1 LDFTGKILSI
11 IQDLKVDALILT
23 APDNTEYFT
32 GVPTIADSTQ
42 ILYADK
48 NGSVKLYVPVLEF
61 YRFRDSLKDRAEVYG
76 VSKSIKPD
84 DAVVVDKDW
93 KEIINDLL
101 RESVKVGVDKSFPST
116 LSHLLTELPGE
127 RIVDASGRIW
137 KERMVKTREEVN
149 AIKKAIEI
157 TSKGICTLASMV
169 TEGVTEAKLTGYF
182 EERVRR
188 EGVSQYAFEPII
200 SFKPNNSYPH
210 NVPTSRKLG
219 RSDIILVDVG
229 VKYGGRC
236 SDITRILKYGRL
248 GEEEKKALELV
259 EQALQI
265 GIESI
270 QPGVKAGEPASK
282 VVEFFE
288 KNGVGKKFIHGL
300 GHGIGVVVHE
310 PPYLRLGSETVL
322 EPGMVF
328 TVEPGL
334 YYPGKFGVRLE
345 EDVLLTKKGPRILSG
360 KTRLI
365 IDLAR

>member
-1 LDFTGKILSI
+1 MDSTSKILSI
-11 IQDLKVDALILT
+11 IQELKVDALILT

-48 NGSVKLYVPVLEF
+48 DGRVKLYVPVLEF
-61 YRFRDSLKDRAEVYG
+61 YRFRDSLKDKAEVYA
-76 VSKSIKPD
+76 VSKSIKPE

-93 KEIINDLL
+93 KEIISELL
-101 RESVKVGVDKSFPST
+101 REREKVGVDKSFPST
-116 LSHLLTELPGE
+116 LSHLLGELPGE
-127 RIVDASGRIW
+127 KIVDASSRIW
-137 KERMVKTREEVN
+137 KERMVKTKEEVD
-149 AIKKAIEI
+149 AVKKAVEI
-157 TSKGICTLASMV
+157 TSKGVYTLASMV
-169 TEGVTEAKLTGYF
+169 TEGVTEAELTGYF
-182 EERVRR
+182 EERGRK
-188 EGVSQYAFEPII
+188 EGVSQYAFDPII

-210 NVPTSRKLG
+210 NVPTSKRLG
-219 RSDIILVDVG
+219 RNDIILVDVG

-248 GEEEKKALELV
+248 SEEEKKALELV
-259 EQALQI
+259 EQALYT

-270 QPGVKAGEPASK
+270 QPGVKAGEAASK

-288 KNGVGKKFIHGL
+288 KNGVGKRFIHGL

-345 EDVLLTKKGPRILSG
+345 EDVLLTKKGPRILSE

-365 IDLAR
+365 IELSR

>member
-1 LDFTGKILSI
+1 LDLTGKLLSI
-11 IQDLKVDALILT
+11 IQDLKIDALILT
-23 APDNTEYFT
+23 APDNAEYFT

-48 NGSVKLYVPVLEF
+48 KGSVKIYVPVLEF
-61 YRFRDSLKDRAEVYG
+61 YRFRDGLKDRVEVYG

-84 DAVVVDKDW
+84 DARVVDKDW

-101 RESVKVGVDKSFPST
+101 KDNEKVGVDKSFPST
-116 LSHLLTELPGE
+116 LSNVLSALPSE
-127 RIVDASGRIW
+127 KVVDASSRIW
-137 KERMVKTREEVN
+137 KERMVKTREEVD

-157 TSKGICTLASMV
+157 TSKGVHTLASMV
-169 TEGVTEAKLTGYF
+169 TEGVTEAELTGYF
-182 EERVRR
+182 EERVRM
-188 EGVSQYAFEPII
+188 EGISRYAFEPII

-210 NVPTSRKLG
+210 NIPTSRRLG
-219 RSDIILVDVG
+219 RNDIILVDVG
-229 VKYGGRC
+229 VKYKGRC
-236 SDITRILKYGRL
+236 SDITRILRYGRL
-248 GEEEKKALELV
+248 SEEEKKALELV
-259 EQALQI
+259 EQALYV
-265 GIESI
+265 GIESA
-270 QPGVKAGEPASK
+270 QPGVKAGEPAAK

-288 KNGVGKKFIHGL
+288 KNGAGKKFIHGL

-334 YYPGKFGVRLE
+334 YYPGRFGVRLE
-345 EDVLLTKKGPRILSG
+345 EDVLITKKGPRVLSRKLG
-360 KTRLI
+360 LI